1 MEKEKKQIFSE
12 IYQDLKEE
20 MINNKRDIFVK
31 EYTIPSVNYNL
42 ESKNRENMCFVN
54 DIEMELY
61 QMMKNF
67 NYEVYFSSYKDKYFF
82 SNSAVLAQE
91 KMMSEISKE
100 VIKENKL
107 RKKGVNT
114 MAKLEELKEKL
125 FEKVEKE
132 LADFK
137 QELRLKVPDVIMENA
152 YKLTVMEGVIG
163 ELKERTFDKNEL
175 KALLKEDKL
184 LEGFYEA
191 WKNTDGKL
199 CEVVQYPMEDT
210 IDVIVQEYEQEKLKN
225 IRESR

>member
-1 MEKEKKQIFSE
+1 MEKEKKRIFSE

-31 EYTIPSVNYNL
+31 EYTIPSVNYNSK
-42 ESKNRENMCFVN
+42 SKNRENICFVN

-61 QMMKNF
+61 QIMKNF
-67 NYEVYFSSYKDKYFF
+67 NYEVYFSRYKDKYFF

-114 MAKLEELKEKL
+114 MAK
-125 FEKVEKE
+125 V
-132 LADFK
+132 
-137 QELRLKVPDVIMENA
+137 
-152 YKLTVMEGVIG
+152 
-163 ELKERTFDKNEL
+163 
-175 KALLKEDKL
+175 
-184 LEGFYEA
+184 
-191 WKNTDGKL
+191 
-199 CEVVQYPMEDT
+199 
-210 IDVIVQEYEQEKLKN
+210 EKLKN